1 MRVPSARSLVPR
13 LVIVTSLAVPLA
25 AALGAQAAKPAGPSQ
40 KAAAS
45 AAAAKAPTPAAKVE
59 QIVKPPVAQA
69 WLDVATFTGFGMP
82 NMSQMMQGEG
92 GAMGAMFGGGKKN
105 EDSNEFLQ
113 TQSAMAGRWLDVTL
127 RTSRN
132 PALAEATQAVP
143 QGLLLAPSLK
153 LQTPPKAEPVTRDED
168 EAPPLEYERPKG
180 KLYLYWGCGAEVR
193 EGQPKVLDLATA
205 TPQEL
210 GQFFQARHATQRG
223 AHVAAGRPVWPSRD
237 DRRLVPAGASLIGE
251 HAFSGQGVPETFKF
265 GIPAM
270 QDFMP
275 EITLKQQEQGGAHV
289 LTWQALETARAYF
302 VSAMGARG
310 VTGDVAEMVLWT
322 SSELPDSGFG
332 LMDYQTNA
340 AVDRWLNEKVLLTP
354 QTTTCTVPKG
364 IFGEEGG
371 AMLRMIAYGSELNLV
386 DPPRP
391 ADPKIAWEPVWSV
404 KVRVKSVA
412 NAMLGLDMS
421 EMSGAAGEDTVAKG
435 QKATG
440 AAAGGKQEQ
449 KPKKRGLGGILG
461 GVIKP

>member
-1 MRVPSARSLVPR
+1 VFC
-13 LVIVTSLAVPLA
+13 A
-25 AALGAQAAKPAGPSQ
+25 AALLAAVSVTALSAQATKKPAGAQAPKPAP
-40 KAAAS
+40 
-45 AAAAKAPTPAAKVE
+45 AKVE
-59 QIVKPPVAQA
+59 QVVKPPVAQA
-69 WLDVATFTGFGMP
+69 WLDVATFTGFGIP
-82 NMSQMMQGEG
+82 NMSQMMQSEG
-92 GAMGAMFGGGKKN
+92 GAMGAAMGAMFGGGKKGQ
-105 EDSNEFLQ
+105 DTNEFLR
-113 TQSAMAGRWLDVTL
+113 TQAGLEGRWLDVTL

-143 QGLLLAPSLK
+143 QGTGLAPALK

-168 EAPPLEYERPKG
+168 EAPPFEYERPKG

-193 EGQPKVLDLATA
+193 AGQPKVLDLATA

-210 GQFFQARHATQRG
+210 GQFFQARRATQRG

-237 DRRLVPAGASLIGE
+237 DRRLVPASASLAGE
-251 HAFSGQGVPETFKF
+251 HAFAGQGVPETFRF
-265 GIPAM
+265 SIPAM

-275 EITLKQQEQGGAHV
+275 EIALKQEEQGGAQV
-289 LTWQALETARAYF
+289 LTWQALEAARAYF
-302 VSAMGARG
+302 ISAMGARG
-310 VTGDVAEMVLWT
+310 GEEAELVLWT

-340 AVDRWLNEKVLLTP
+340 AVDRWLNEKVLLPP

-371 AMLRMIAYGSELNLV
+371 AMLRMIAYGNELNLV

-391 ADPKIAWEPVWSV
+391 ADPAIAWEPVWSV

-412 NAMLGLDMS
+412 NAMLGVDMS
-421 EMSGAAGEDTVAKG
+421 EMRGGKGRTPSGTESAGAEAAGAKP
-435 QKATG
+435 Q
-440 AAAGGKQEQ
+440 Q
-449 KPKKRGLGGILG
+449 KPKKKGLGGILG